1 MKATSWIIAA
11 ILAILAIIFG
21 VMWNGAAKK
30 TKGLEAS
37 QAELEKLYQES
48 TAAYDD
54 IRSSLDKFDQEL
66 MDEIGTLSEIP
77 GATPAERLANARSR
91 IEEYKSKI
99 RDLESKLA
107 SSKGQVAGI
116 QAMVD
121 RLKKSVADKEK
132 IVAELEKRVGNLS
145 STLDEERLTAQAEI
159 SQRDASIKDREAQI
173 AEQNIESNRMYF
185 AVGTRKQLMESGI
198 INRKGGILGIGKVST
213 VKDADLSRFTQFNLL
228 DTQELNF
235 PVTKK
240 GYSVLS
246 SHVAA
251 SYEVQKAGD
260 QYILR
265 VTDPNSFRKQKLLVI
280 ELK

>member
-1 MKATSWIIAA
+1 MSK
-11 ILAILAIIFG
+11 
-21 VMWNGAAKK
+21 
-30 TKGLEAS
+30 
-37 QAELEKLYQES
+37 AELEKLYNDS
-48 TAAYDD
+48 ASAYDE

-66 MDEIGTLSEIP
+66 TDEIGALGEVP
-77 GATPAERLANARSR
+77 GKTPAEKLSNARAR
-91 IEEYKSKI
+91 IEEYKNKI

-107 SSKGQVAGI
+107 SSKGQLSGI

-132 IVAELEKRVGNLS
+132 IVAELEGRVGKLS
-145 STLDEERLTAQAEI
+145 STLDEERLAAQAEI
-159 SQRDASIKDREAQI
+159 NQRDARLKDKDSQI
-173 AEQNIESNRMYF
+173 AEQNLESNRMYF
-185 AVGTRKQLMESGI
+185 AVGTRKQLMDSGI

-228 DTQELNF
+228 DTQELSF

-251 SYEVQKAGD
+251 SYEVSRAGD
-260 QYILR
+260 QYVLR
-265 VTDPNSFRKQKLLVI
+265 VNDPNAFKKQKLVVI